1 MDKELDNIEPMNLD
15 GTPAEAVH
23 TAKKEDVAAA
33 VAEEKEKKE
42 DYYVDPLE
50 QDALMKEKL
59 KKIEQEKSEKTEDN
73 EEEYVPDF
81 KPDMNVSGFFSTG
94 TTAKKAGIMSQ
105 TASVG
110 ALSFCFIFGIINAI
124 YSAFYLVLLIAE
136 RFDVNW
142 FLGWLYAVVVVISI
156 IVVLNSIRSL
166 NVQKEN
172 LKRKAVIGIFGSS
185 IAMIPLIAW
194 IIHWITATFLS

>member
-1 MDKELDNIEPMNLD
+1 MDKELDNIEPTNLD

-23 TAKKEDVAAA
+23 TVKKEEVAEAA
-33 VAEEKEKKE
+33 AEEKEKKE

-59 KKIEQEKSEKTEDN
+59 KKIEEEKSEKKDGN
-73 EEEYVPDF
+73 EEETIPEF
-81 KPDMNVSGFFSTG
+81 KPDMNVSGYFSAG

-142 FLGWLYAVVVVISI
+142 FLGWLYAVVVVISA
-156 IVVLNSIRSL
+156 IVLFNGIRSL

-172 LKRKAVIGIFGSS
+172 LKRKAMIGIFGSS
-185 IAMIPLIAW
+185 IAIIPLVAW